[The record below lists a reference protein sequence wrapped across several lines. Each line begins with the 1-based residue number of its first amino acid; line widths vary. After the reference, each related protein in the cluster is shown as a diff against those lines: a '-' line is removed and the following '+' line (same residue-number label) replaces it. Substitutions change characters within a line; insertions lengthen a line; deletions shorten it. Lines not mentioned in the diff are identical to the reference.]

1 MRWKSGDLSLPP
13 SVCSVPCRTGER
25 KKVVK
30 GVPCCWHCERCEGYH
45 YQVAWRE
52 GAGLAVAGAGLAVG
66 GAGLAVGRRALL
78 SGGFPT
84 TISLNHSKLNAK
96 SYFSARI
103 SDRSPRRNPQTC
115 KFNFPHSFP
124 RQRRLV
130 GVRSILILQIDV
142 PCLWRHPLARRRV
155 YFRVWAFS
163 RGGGGSNGAA

>member
-1 MRWKSGDLSLPP
+1 MRWKSGDPSLPP

-45 YQVAWRE
+45 YQVASRE
-52 GAGLAVAGAGLAVG
+52 GAGLAVVG
-66 GAGLAVGRRALL
+66 GGFLLLEGRALL
-78 SGGFPT
+78 SWGFPA

-142 PCLWRHPLARRRV
+142 PRLRRHPLPQRV
-155 YFRVWAFS
+155 HFRVWTFS
-163 RGGGGSNGAA
+163 GGGSNGAA